1 MHFDISNKNFEQ
13 VIFYVYTSGKQVAL
27 GCVCVCVFLGVG
39 VPLYLIITRHTLPQK
54 ELIKWPVCMW
64 GGGPFFSYS
73 KVTFSL
79 NAHLE
84 N

>member
-39 VPLYLIITRHTLPQK
+39 GGGVPLYLIITRHTLPQK

-64 GGGPFFSYS
+64 GGGGPFFPTA
-73 KVTFSL
+73 K
-79 NAHLE
+79 
-84 N
+84 